1 MKPEPQFPGIGRTLH
16 QLPDGAVEELA
27 PAARLAALGALT
39 GGVIHAAN
47 NALFA
52 ILANVELLLADSA
65 VGDDAA
71 ERLRLVQQT
80 GLDLRETLRR
90 LGGLTRGRDLP
101 GPALLD
107 EEVRDTLELLRRTGS
122 ALEPATRF
130 PDGELAVAGTSAEVA
145 HAVAHVLLHATAL
158 TGRGGPVEIE
168 VAREGAAGVLR
179 VHAIGE
185 PGPAPDRGFGLVVAR
200 AIAERL
206 GGSLAGDGSTE
217 LRLAFP
223 TV

>member
-1 MKPEPQFPGIGRTLH
+1 M
-16 QLPDGAVEELA
+16 
-27 PAARLAALGALT
+27 
-39 GGVIHAAN
+39 
-47 NALFA
+47 
-52 ILANVELLLADSA
+52 
-65 VGDDAA
+65 
-71 ERLRLVQQT
+71 
-80 GLDLRETLRR
+80 
-90 LGGLTRGRDLP
+90 
-101 GPALLD
+101 
-107 EEVRDTLELLRRTGS
+107 RDTLELLRRTGS

-168 VAREGAAGVLR
+168 VAREGAAGVLH

-185 PGPAPDRGFGLVVAR
+185 SGPAPDRGFGLVVAR

-217 LRLAFP
+217 LRLALP